1 MQLTV
6 KQVAALLSVSEK
18 TIYRWLNEKRLPVH
32 RMGGQYRFSQAEIV
46 QWAATKRKNVS
57 PDLLVEPEAPMT
69 SLYDALHKGG
79 IFYRVAGDD
88 VKSTLEQVVK
98 LMPIPEMTDRDF
110 LLEVLLS
117 RESMGSTGIGNGI
130 AMPHARN
137 PVIQHLV
144 EPLVTLCFLDEP
156 IDFKAIDGKPV
167 DTLFTIISP
176 SARAHLNII
185 AKLSYMLRETNFIK
199 VIKEQA
205 SRKDILVAAKNG
217 EKPLF

>member
-6 KQVAALLSVSEK
+6 KQVAVLLNVSEK
-18 TIYRWLNEKRLPVH
+18 TIYRWLNENKLPVH
-32 RMGGQYRFSQAEIV
+32 RMGGQYRFSQAEILE
-46 QWAATKRKNVS
+46 WATAKRMNIS
-57 PDLLVEPEAPMT
+57 TDLLVEPDAQL
-69 SLYDALHKGG
+69 SDLHDALTKGG
-79 IFYRVAGDD
+79 IFYRVAGDN

-98 LMPIPEMTDRDF
+98 LMPLPEMTDKAF

-137 PVIQHLV
+137 PVVQHLV

-156 IDFKAIDGKPV
+156 VDFHAIDGKLV

-176 SARAHLNII
+176 STRAHLHII
-185 AKLSYMLRETNFIK
+185 SKLSYMLRETDFLN
-199 VIKEQA
+199 VIKAQA
-205 SRKDILVAAKNG
+205 SRSKILEAAKQQ